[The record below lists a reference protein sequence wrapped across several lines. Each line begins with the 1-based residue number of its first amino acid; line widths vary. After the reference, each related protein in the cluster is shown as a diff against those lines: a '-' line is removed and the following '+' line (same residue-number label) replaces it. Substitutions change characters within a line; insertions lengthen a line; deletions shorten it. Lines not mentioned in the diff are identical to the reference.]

1 MPQTIAQLA
10 FADPFPF
17 RAPCPGGC
25 GSHLLRDQVNAGM
38 VRLYCMDCS
47 WSRFARRTASG
58 AVQIS
63 KSPLFDD
70 CPTDAGVEQLTP
82 PTNKEIPMA
91 VSDRLTRSEYQR
103 WVRQGRPDLD
113 KWIADGKPFLK
124 GGPRGRRASTPAV
137 PTDSKPA
144 APAGSVIGVTVDPT
158 PVKSG
163 PLPLP
168 PGTTEIAVYLV
179 GKYVTVCAADGLV
192 LHQIR
197 I

>member
-1 MPQTIAQLA
+1 
-10 FADPFPF
+10 
-17 RAPCPGGC
+17 
-25 GSHLLRDQVNAGM
+25 
-38 VRLYCMDCS
+38 
-47 WSRFARRTASG
+47 
-58 AVQIS
+58 
-63 KSPLFDD
+63 
-70 CPTDAGVEQLTP
+70 
-82 PTNKEIPMA
+82 MA

-124 GGPRGRRASTPAV
+124 GGHRGGRASTPAV